1 MMQRQRPS
9 SGEATD
15 DGHYW
20 ISISDLMTSLL
31 FIFIIILAYTV
42 LTLNEKSDQ
51 HKKNVSERTAL
62 LTAIEVKLANEKID
76 IQALKKDGIIRLRT
90 DSFFESNSAELSV
103 SGKNTVAI
111 IARVIQE
118 ELGKNS
124 YKEAIDTIF
133 IEGHTD
139 NAPTGMVDGND
150 GNMLL
155 SAKRAINTYA
165 TMDKVE
171 HIGEATNHGKSLYS
185 YSGYAATRP
194 IKCDDQSSQDC
205 RAKNRRIE
213 FFFALAQ
220 PVDPS
225 EKGKE

>member
-1 MMQRQRPS
+1 MIQRQRPS
-9 SGEATD
+9 GGEAVD
-15 DGHYW
+15 EGHYW

-31 FIFIIILAYTV
+31 FIFIIILAYTI
-42 LTLNEKSDQ
+42 LTLTEKSDQ

-62 LTAIEVKLANEKID
+62 LTAIETSLAKEEID
-76 IQALKKDGIIRLRT
+76 IQAIKKDGIIRLRT
-90 DSFFESNSAELSV
+90 DNFFEPSSAELSV
-103 SGKNTVAI
+103 DGKKTVAI
-111 IARVIQE
+111 IAKVIQE
-118 ELGKNS
+118 ELEKKD

-139 NAPTGMVDGND
+139 NEPTSMVDGND

-165 TMDKVE
+165 TMDEAE

-194 IKCDDQSSQDC
+194 IQCDDQSSQDC

-220 PVDPS
+220 PVDPN